1 MSLNLAFLF
10 LFAGLVFYLSVFLYL
25 IFYRTHVLINKI
37 KRMLP
42 DWHGSEDEGYD
53 YFYSLGVTCLFQVAR
68 DGADVSLLSFGYSIV
83 IYNYYYLAY
92 REPINDDA
100 SSAYANKNSLLA
112 SKLRTSGVVFN
123 HMELEDWQDNYNL
136 KDISECIL
144 LNGGYVTYFIKLSP
158 FYGSDELNEL
168 FRRVQLDRELNER
181 S

>member
-1 MSLNLAFLF
+1 M
-10 LFAGLVFYLSVFLYL
+10 
-25 IFYRTHVLINKI
+25 
-37 KRMLP
+37 
-42 DWHGSEDEGYD
+42 
-53 YFYSLGVTCLFQVAR
+53 TCHFQVAR

-83 IYNYYYLAY
+83 IFNYYYLAY

-123 HMELEDWQDNYNL
+123 HMELEDWQDNYTL

-168 FRRVQLDRELNER
+168 FRRVLL
-181 S
+181 